1 MIFGIG
7 CDVCALDH
15 LEKSLSGPH
24 AAAFVRRV
32 YGPAECTALALDTPL
47 PAGHSGAHRL
57 ASAAADFAA
66 KEAFLKA
73 AGTGLREPFA
83 LREIEAVRL
92 ESGASLKSRTV
103 ILATGA
109 RWRQMNQTKVVFL
122 NDGTAPRGVDT
133 WMLYQALAGA
143 WPATLHPQ
151 DEAGI
156 NELRERFLGF
166 VEKALREAKIGS
178 NWSSPDVDYEQKIAG
193 FIEDMLGDLDWRTIL
208 HPSHA

>member
-73 AGTGLREPFA
+73 AGTGLHGLTAHLSLSHDVGMA
-83 LREIEAVRL
+83 LAFCIL
-92 ESGASLKSRTV
+92 E
-103 ILATGA
+103 
-109 RWRQMNQTKVVFL
+109 
-122 NDGTAPRGVDT
+122 TAPET
-133 WMLYQALAGA
+133 
-143 WPATLHPQ
+143 
-151 DEAGI
+151 
-156 NELRERFLGF
+156 
-166 VEKALREAKIGS
+166 
-178 NWSSPDVDYEQKIAG
+178 
-193 FIEDMLGDLDWRTIL
+193 
-208 HPSHA
+208 

>member
-73 AGTGLREPFA
+73 AGTGLREPFS
-83 LREIEAVRL
+83 LCEIEAVRL
-92 ESGASLKSRTV
+92 PGGAPAYHFSGRSAQWVEAHRLRAHLSLSHEDGMAMAYC
-103 ILATGA
+103 ILETE
-109 RWRQMNQTKVVFL
+109 T
-122 NDGTAPRGVDT
+122 
-133 WMLYQALAGA
+133 
-143 WPATLHPQ
+143 
-151 DEAGI
+151 
-156 NELRERFLGF
+156 
-166 VEKALREAKIGS
+166 
-178 NWSSPDVDYEQKIAG
+178 
-193 FIEDMLGDLDWRTIL
+193 
-208 HPSHA
+208 